1 MTQPRAKQLLQA
13 AREGGYAL
21 GAFNAVNLETAQAI
35 VQAAELEARPVILQV
50 SENAA
55 RYAGLEVLSA
65 LVQALRADVSVP
77 IILHY
82 DHAESLASA
91 KRALELGFDAVML
104 ETGHLA
110 PEEALA
116 QLTELAGLAH
126 ARGALVEAE
135 VGITP
140 KDGRKQ
146 ERALSPEAIA
156 AFAEESTCDLLAV
169 DIGSKHKRVTKE
181 LSLDLERL
189 ETIASLTALPLVLH
203 GASGVSSTSL
213 SRAVRLGVS
222 KVNIATEL
230 MLSFTQG
237 VRDALQDP
245 TLYDPRVYLA
255 HARNEMLN
263 QVRHLIRNLSQV
275 N

>member
-146 ERALSPEAIA
+146 ERSLSPEAIA
-156 AFAEESTCDLLAV
+156 AFAEESACDLLAV
-169 DIGSKHKRVTKE
+169 DIGSKHKLVTKE

-189 ETIASLTALPLVLH
+189 EAITSLTALPLVLH